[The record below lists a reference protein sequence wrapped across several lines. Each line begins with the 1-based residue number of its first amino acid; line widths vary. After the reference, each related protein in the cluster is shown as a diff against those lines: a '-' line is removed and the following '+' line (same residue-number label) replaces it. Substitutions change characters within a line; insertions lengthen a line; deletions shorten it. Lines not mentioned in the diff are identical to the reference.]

1 MSLTA
6 LCRFGHL
13 LIEDF
18 FFLQVMPMALFPE
31 ATGFVVECQTSVGIM
46 MYDNI
51 THHQLFELA
60 IDVQGRF
67 SSHKDNYVE
76 FCRLLS
82 RILQNVPTEDNLM
95 RVIWRQVLRML
106 ERYNDLIRAA
116 QSNKNFDRLWSPES
130 NNDLCL
136 QLEKPFQIDPPLVLT

>member
-1 MSLTA
+1 
-6 LCRFGHL
+6 
-13 LIEDF
+13 
-18 FFLQVMPMALFPE
+18 MPMALFPE

-46 MYDNI
+46 MYSMI

-67 SSHKDNYVE
+67 SSQKDNYVE

-106 ERYNDLIRAA
+106 ERYKELIRAA
-116 QSNKNFDRLWSPES
+116 QRNKDFDRLWSPDR
-130 NNDLCL
+130 NDDLRKKL
-136 QLEKPFQIDPPLVLT
+136 QETFHIDPPQVLT